1 MRIKN
6 VLFIFLTLVVL
17 FLAGCSADDGKVTAR
32 DVLKQNQDADILK
45 YDGFIYSNVTFLEW
59 FQEDKE
65 QLRKG
70 EEIGKIK
77 KETTSSLF
85 FTNLSATKLP
95 KGTVLY
101 GTNDGYKGMIYVE
114 MEDGEVL
121 YYMQLLE
128 G

>member
-17 FLAGCSADDGKVTAR
+17 LLAGCSADGGKVTAR

-45 YDGFIYSNVTFLEW
+45 YDGLIYSNVTKLEW
-59 FQEDKE
+59 FQEKKN
-65 QLRKG
+65 QIQKG

-77 KETTSSLF
+77 KVTTASLF
-85 FTNLSATKLP
+85 FTNFSATKLP
-95 KGTVLY
+95 KGTLLY
-101 GTNDGYKGMIYVE
+101 DTNDGYKGMIYVE
-114 MEDGEVL
+114 TEDGDAL
-121 YYMQLLE
+121 YYMSLLE